1 MNYLVVDD
9 ERPAREEMELL
20 LANIMPDARI
30 ICCADAGAALACAQA
45 EQFDIAFL
53 DVELGTSSG
62 ILLAKQLKDIQPD
75 IHIIFATSYP
85 HYAVD
90 AFSVRATGY
99 LLKPIQ
105 EEHIHRELS
114 FVYGKTKTDKKMT
127 RIQTFGGFEVYVR
140 DERITFKRKKSK
152 ELLAYLVVRRGA
164 GVSIRDAHG
173 ILFEDKPYDKGYFH
187 VILSDLK
194 QALREAEAEDI
205 LIKTRNSIAVDPQ
218 KIDCDYYRFLN
229 GDVQAINSYHGDF
242 LPGYEWA
249 EFSVAY
255 MDSKKFATMESG
267 I

>member
-20 LANIMPDARI
+20 LRNIMPDSRI
-30 ICCADAGAALACAQA
+30 VCCADAGDALACAQQ

-53 DVELGTSSG
+53 DVELGISSG
-62 ILLAKQLKDIQPD
+62 ILLAKQLKDVQPD
-75 IHIIFATSYP
+75 IHIIFATSYS

-105 EEHIHRELS
+105 EEHLHRELS
-114 FVYGKTKTDKKMT
+114 FVYGKARADKRIV
-127 RIQTFGGFEVYVR
+127 RIQTFGGFEMYVR
-140 DERITFKRKKSK
+140 EERVVFRRKKAK

-194 QALREAEAEDI
+194 QALKEADAEDI
-205 LIKTRNSIAVDPQ
+205 LIKTHNSIAIDPR
-218 KIDCDYYRFLN
+218 KIDCDYYRFLS
-229 GDVQAINSYHGDF
+229 GDAQAINSYHGDF
-242 LPGYEWA
+242 LPSYEWA
-249 EFSVAY
+249 EFSIAY
-255 MDSKKFATMESG
+255 LDSKKFAAEG
-267 I
+267 IG